1 MSLAYYIVLDNE
13 EPGFE
18 TFVNGKAVAHAIDEL
33 DALCDRLG
41 LPMLDSFMG
50 QSADELAD
58 LLDEEIELPE
68 GEDPDDDGKWFE
80 PRTGIR
86 LIDALVTA
94 LKENPDAVE
103 SADSLIEDL
112 TEYHHVLAQ
121 AQAIGARWHLAVD
134 I

>member
-1 MSLAYYIVLDNE
+1 MSLAYYIVLDND

-33 DALCDRLG
+33 DALCVRLG
-41 LPMLDSFMG
+41 LPILDSFMG

-68 GEDPDDDGKWFE
+68 GEDPNAKWFA
-80 PRTGIR
+80 PRDGIR
-86 LIDALVTA
+86 LLDTLVTA
-94 LKENPDAVE
+94 IREHPESVD

-121 AQAIGARWHLAVD
+121 AEAIGARWHLAVD
-134 I
+134 F